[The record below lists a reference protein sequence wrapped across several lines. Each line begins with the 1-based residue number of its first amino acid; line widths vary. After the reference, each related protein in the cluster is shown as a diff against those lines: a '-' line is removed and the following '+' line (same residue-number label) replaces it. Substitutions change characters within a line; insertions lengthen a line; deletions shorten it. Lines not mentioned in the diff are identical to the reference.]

1 MFGGVTALGV
11 TTVLIGGSRLLISL
25 VQQSAGRR
33 IDIVGVL
40 LLLIGTLI
48 LWSGED
54 ISARI
59 YPVIINAGMLGYF
72 GWTLVSPPSA
82 VERLARLSDPDLPA
96 HAVGY
101 TRRVTMVWCLF
112 FLINASIA
120 LYTALWSTLEIW
132 TLYNGLIAYVAMGV
146 LFSTEYVMRRFVMR
160 RIDSQNG

>member
-1 MFGGVTALGV
+1 
-11 TTVLIGGSRLLISL
+11 LIGGSRLFISL
-25 VQQSAGRR
+25 VQQSAGQK

-54 ISARI
+54 ISARN
-59 YPVIINAGMLGYF
+59 YPVIINAGMLSYF
-72 GWTLVSPPSA
+72 GWTLLSPQSA

-96 HAVGY
+96 QAVGY

-146 LFSTEYVMRRFVMR
+146 LFSTEYVIRRFVMR